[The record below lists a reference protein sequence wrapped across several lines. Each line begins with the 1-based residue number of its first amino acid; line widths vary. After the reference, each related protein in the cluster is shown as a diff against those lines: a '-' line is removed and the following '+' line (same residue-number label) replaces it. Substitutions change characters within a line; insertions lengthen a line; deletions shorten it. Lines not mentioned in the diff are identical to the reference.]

1 MDPLYLLA
9 LAFLGGLLAGMPV
22 AVVLGL
28 SSLVYLLAG
37 DIPLEVIPQKMFS
50 GMDSF
55 VLLSNPGFV
64 LAGNLMNGGGITE
77 QIVRL
82 ANAMVGRFR
91 GGLALT
97 SVMAAM
103 IFSGLSGS
111 AAADASALGK
121 VLIPAMKKQGYG
133 GGFAAALMASAC
145 VNGPIIPPSIPLVIY
160 GLSAAKGVSIIALFL
175 GGIVPGVLLGLAL
188 MVAAYVISVRRNYP
202 VSEAVPLREIP
213 RLLLP
218 ATWALMMPV
227 IILIGVTGGVV
238 TVTESATIAVVYAA
252 FVGFFVYRELNIR
265 TIWPILVQTALDTA
279 LVMFIIALSSGF
291 GWLLAVSGMPRA
303 IAAWIASVSSD
314 PVIILMMI
322 NVFLLII
329 GIFMEPLPALFILI
343 PVLVPVVQAVGIDL
357 VHFGLV
363 MVFNLCI
370 GLITPPVGILLYIC
384 ANFAGVK
391 LEEESRELGPFLAA
405 SLVVLAIISFFPST
419 VLWLPRVLVGYTG

>member
-1 MDPLYLLA
+1 MSTVLIGGFFLLLA
-9 LAFLGGLLAGMPV
+9 LSFPIGFAMGIATMGAIWTHGGLPM
-22 AVVLGL
+22 
-28 SSLVYLLAG
+28 SLLAQRTLVG
-37 DIPLEVIPQKMFS
+37 ADSYALLAIPFFI
-50 GMDSF
+50 
-55 VLLSNPGFV
+55 
-64 LAGNLMNGGGITE
+64 LAGNLMNGGGITT
-77 QIVRL
+77 QIINL

-160 GLSAAKGVSIIALFL
+160 GLSAGKGVSIIALFL
-175 GGIVPGVLLGLAL
+175 GGIVPGVLLGVAL
-188 MVAAYVISVRRNYP
+188 MVAAYWISVRRNYP
-202 VSEAVPLREIP
+202 TTAAVPFREIP
-213 RLLLP
+213 RMVVP
-218 ATWALMMPV
+218 ALWALMMPV
-227 IILIGVTGGVV
+227 IILLGVTGGIV

-252 FVGFFVYRELNIR
+252 FVGFFIYRELNVR
-265 TIWPILVQTALDTA
+265 TVWPILVQTALDTA

-303 IAAWIASVSSD
+303 IAAGIASVSSD
-314 PVIILMMI
+314 PLVILMMI

-343 PVLVPVVQAVGIDL
+343 PVLVPVVSAVGIDL

-363 MVFNLCI
+363 MVFNLCL

-391 LEEESRELGPFLAA
+391 LEEESRELGPFLGAG
-405 SLVVLAIISFFPST
+405 LVVLVLITVFPAT
-419 VLWLPRVLVGYTG
+419 VLWLPKVLLN